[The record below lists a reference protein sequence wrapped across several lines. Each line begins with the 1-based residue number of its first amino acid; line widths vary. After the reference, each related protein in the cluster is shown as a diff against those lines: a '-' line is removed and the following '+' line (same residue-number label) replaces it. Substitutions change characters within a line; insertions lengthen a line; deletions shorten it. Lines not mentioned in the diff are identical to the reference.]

1 MRYGNTRSVEWR
13 DGLWMPRKLPRGQTI
28 AKHVFSSLP
37 GFFGAARAMNALLSY
52 QRYAAFVITGL
63 VLVGSVVGAAFY
75 SKWMLLLV
83 LTAGGLFLLGVRDL
97 RQYKHSILRNYPVVG
112 HLRFLLESFRPEIRQ
127 YIIESDHDEVPF
139 SREDRGL
146 VYQRAKGAE
155 DKRPFGTIENVYS
168 SGYAWLTHSAL
179 PVTIVET
186 DFRIHVGGPACKQP
200 YSASLYNISAMSFGS
215 LSANAILA
223 LNSGARMGGF
233 AHDTGEGGISQ
244 YHRKGG
250 GDLIYQVASGYFG
263 CRNDDGSF
271 SPEQF
276 KRLSSDPQI
285 KMIEIKLSQ
294 GAKPGHGGMLPA
306 SKISPEIAQARGIP
320 MGVDCVSPAAHST
333 FSTPVGLMEF
343 VSRLRERSVGKPVGF
358 KLCIGHRREFMSM
371 VKAMLKTGIVPDF
384 IVVDG
389 AEGGTGAAP
398 VEFVNRVGMP
408 MLEGLTFVHNTLRG
422 AGLRDQVKIGAAGKI
437 VTAFDI
443 ARTLALGADWCNAA
457 RGFMFSI
464 GCIQAQSCHTNR
476 CPVGIATQDPVR
488 QRAIDVGDKSQRVAR
503 FHRNTMK
510 VLGEIAGAAGLSHP
524 SDFMPYHFMFR
535 QKDNEFLDGNEAYP
549 YLPEGFLV
557 RDEEFPELADWYSRW
572 GRAHADSFAPP
583 EIPHGPFQKR
593 RKVKDAEAPGLV
605 SMS

>member
-1 MRYGNTRSVEWR
+1 M
-13 DGLWMPRKLPRGQTI
+13 
-28 AKHVFSSLP
+28 
-37 GFFGAARAMNALLSY
+37 MNSLLSY
-52 QRYAAFVITGL
+52 QRYAAFIISGL
-63 VLVGSVVGAAFY
+63 VFIISLIGIIHYSQWFIPLTLATGA
-75 SKWMLLLV
+75 
-83 LTAGGLFLLGVRDL
+83 LFLLGVRDL
-97 RQYKHSILRNYPVVG
+97 RQKKHSILRNYPVVG

-127 YIIESDHDEVPF
+127 YIIESDRDEVPF

-146 VYQRAKGAE
+146 VYQRAKGVE
-155 DKRPFGTIENVYS
+155 DKRPFGTIENVYG

-179 PVTIVET
+179 PVTIGKT
-186 DFRIHVGGPACKQP
+186 DFRVHIGGPACQQP

-223 LNSGARMGGF
+223 LNTGARVGGF
-233 AHDTGEGGISQ
+233 AHDTGEGGISK
-244 YHRKGG
+244 YHRQGG

-271 SPEQF
+271 SAERF
-276 KRLSSDPQI
+276 KKLSSDPQI

-306 SKISPEIAQARGIP
+306 SKISPEIAEARGILLG
-320 MGVDCVSPAAHST
+320 MDCVSPAAHAT

-343 VSRLRERSVGKPVGF
+343 VGQLRELSNGKPVGF

-384 IVVDG
+384 VVVDG

-398 VEFVNRVGMP
+398 VEFANRVGMP

-437 VTAFDI
+437 ITAFDI

-457 RGFMFSI
+457 RGFMFAI
-464 GCIQAQSCHTNR
+464 GCIQAQSCHTNH
-476 CPVGIATQDPVR
+476 CPVGIATQDRIR
-488 QRAIDVGDKSQRVAR
+488 QRALNVADKSERVAR
-503 FHRNTMK
+503 FHLNTMRA
-510 VLGEIAGAAGLSHP
+510 LGEIAGAAGLNHP
-524 SDFMPYHFMFR
+524 SDFKPYHFMFR

-549 YLPEGFLV
+549 YLPEGFLLSN
-557 RDEEFPELADWYSRW
+557 DEFPELADWYSRW
-572 GRAHADSFAPP
+572 GRANAESFAPP
-583 EIPHGPFQKR
+583 EIPHGPFQR
-593 RKVKDAEAPGLV
+593 YQMIDGTGSLSQA
-605 SMS
+605 SIS